1 MNKFLKIFFLVA
13 ISVLVVNC
21 NDDEEE
27 PVDNTVPARDFLT
40 QFNTDNAA
48 IEEYLKTHSVTV
60 DAEFNPTFLAVNNG
74 NLSSIWLSN
83 LNNPSNPIQLLERK
97 FISKLSGIERE
108 YKIYYLKF
116 NQGVGQRPTNLDDI
130 YASYKGSL
138 LDLNT
143 TVFETNNNPEFYGI
157 LTQRVYNQKSLT
169 SGWAQILP
177 QFNAAL
183 VTTNSNGGKTYSNYG
198 AGAMFLPSGFA
209 YFQGTI
215 AGIEKTE
222 YSPLIFSFK
231 LNGVSQ
237 VDNDN
242 DGVLSVNEDLNGDYY
257 IDTINDDTDKDGR
270 VDAFDPDDDGD
281 NFLTLAEIKKPID
294 ALGSPY
300 YLFNDIPD
308 CSSNTTNPTRLKKH
322 LDKSCK

>member
-27 PVDNTVPARDFLT
+27 PTVKPTTINDFLT
-40 QFNTDNAA
+40 QFNTDNLA
-48 IEEYLKTHSVTV
+48 IEKYLKTHSVTV
-60 DAEFNPTFLAVNNG
+60 DADFNPTFVPVNDG
-74 NLSSIWLSN
+74 DLSSIWLSN
-83 LNNPSNPIQLLERK
+83 RNNPSNPIQLLERK
-97 FISKLSGIERE
+97 FKQTRNSVESE

-130 YASYKGSL
+130 FASYKGSL
-138 LDLNT
+138 LDINT

-157 LTQRVYNQKSLT
+157 LTQRVNNKESLVP
-169 SGWAQILP
+169 GWSQILP

-183 VTTNSNGGKTYSNYG
+183 VTTNANGGKIYSNYG

-209 YFQGTI
+209 YFGVSPSTI
-215 AGIEKTE
+215 IPE

-231 LNGVSQ
+231 LNGVIQ
-237 VDNDN
+237 IDNDN
-242 DGVLSVNEDLNGDYY
+242 DQILSVNEDLNGDHY

-270 VDAFDPDDDGD
+270 VDAFDQDDDGD
-281 NFLTLAEIKKPID
+281 NFLTLAEVKKPD
-294 ALGSPY
+294 NSLGSPY
-300 YLFNDIPD
+300 YLFKDIPD
-308 CSSNTTNPTRLKKH
+308 CSNNTTNPTRLKKH
-322 LDKSCK
+322 LDKNCK

>member
-27 PVDNTVPARDFLT
+27 TTTKPEVVNDFLLQYKVDNDKII
-40 QFNTDNAA
+40 D
-48 IEEYLKTHSVTV
+48 YLQTHSVTV
-60 DAEFNPTFLAVNNG
+60 DSEFNPTFVAVNNG
-74 NLSSIWLSN
+74 SLSSIWISN

-108 YKIYYLKF
+108 YTIYYLKF

-143 TVFETNNNPEFYGI
+143 TVFETNNNPEFFGI
-157 LTQRVYNQKSLT
+157 LTKRDIRTALI

-177 QFNAAL
+177 QFSAAL

-281 NFLTLAEIKKPID
+281 NFLTSFEIKKPID
-294 ALGSPY
+294 SPGSPN

-308 CSSNTTNPTRLKKH
+308 CSGNTTNPSRLKKH
-322 LDKSCK
+322 LDKNCK